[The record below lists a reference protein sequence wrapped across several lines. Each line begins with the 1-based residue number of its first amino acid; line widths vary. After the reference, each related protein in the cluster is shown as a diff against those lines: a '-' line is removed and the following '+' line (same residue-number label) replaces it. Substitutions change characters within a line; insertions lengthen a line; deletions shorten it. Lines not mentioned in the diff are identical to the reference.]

1 MTAFSIS
8 KKTFPKIKKLIWAHI
23 NRTQKENTLGKKDT
37 NSITVFETNKGLKK
51 SRRNNNKGE
60 RETRDGDR

>member
-1 MTAFSIS
+1 MC
-8 KKTFPKIKKLIWAHI
+8 PKAHI

-51 SRRNNNKGE
+51 VEERIIKE
-60 RETRDGDR
+60 RETRDGDG

>member
-1 MTAFSIS
+1 MSLFILQIVQKFRETTGNVLGT
-8 KKTFPKIKKLIWAHI
+8 KK
-23 NRTQKENTLGKKDT
+23 KESTLGKKDT